1 MKYKLKEHESSRDA
15 IWSGCFPSVSW
26 LQCLPHLI
34 ALIQWAHVPLWPCA
48 DVSNASIGLEPK
60 CRKRSG
66 PQPELCQHWV
76 GSHPAGD
83 DCLQSSSRAPGP
95 WLHLS
100 APSAS
105 AFAWCLS
112 LAAPVGV
119 VMLCVLP
126 SCQWRATSCVQRCRS
141 FWLGNSPTVPAL
153 FHRLWHLFFLYCCC
167 AIEDLMYPI
176 IDIYKFSL
184 FYFLVMSFYLFF
196 LVDFLKFFWWAVF
209 DLLQVSQHIVRI
221 ADLRCE
227 PDQWQTRG
235 GWETAEEIVLLP
247 SQWATSQSA
256 PGQLLLKGPVHS
268 HRTQTWTGTVASQ
281 RHLHSFKS
289 VG

>member
-48 DVSNASIGLEPK
+48 DVSSASIGLEPK

-105 AFAWCLS
+105 ASASAWCLS

-126 SCQWRATSCVQRCRS
+126 SCQWRATSCVQRRRS
-141 FWLGNSPTVPAL
+141 FWLGNSPTVPAV
-153 FHRLWHLFFLYCCC
+153 FNRLWHLVFLYCCC
-167 AIEDLMYPI
+167 AIEDLIYPI

-184 FYFLVMSFYLFF
+184 FYFHVM
-196 LVDFLKFFWWAVF
+196 
-209 DLLQVSQHIVRI
+209 
-221 ADLRCE
+221 
-227 PDQWQTRG
+227 
-235 GWETAEEIVLLP
+235 
-247 SQWATSQSA
+247 
-256 PGQLLLKGPVHS
+256 
-268 HRTQTWTGTVASQ
+268 
-281 RHLHSFKS
+281 
-289 VG
+289 